1 MGEYQSV
8 VVLRETH
15 NLGIRMQGAGNTV
28 IPRLSEHLWPGRA
41 TRAIILASVQPNQVN
56 HIISYPFK
64 KNTNIENKNTEIS
77 TS

>member
-28 IPRLSEHLWPGRA
+28 IPRLSEHLWSGREL
-41 TRAIILASVQPNQVN
+41 RELLFSRMFNPIKS
-56 HIISYPFK
+56 IISYHTHSK
-64 KNTNIENKNTEIS
+64 KKKKKDIEKNKIK
-77 TS
+77 